1 MENQMKLTKD
11 TLDVLKNFASINSG
25 MEFKKG
31 NTIRTMSSGKTVLA
45 KATLKDEFPQDFC
58 VYDLNQFLSVHSMF
72 DNTEIEFDDKNVI
85 FKSGAKKSTKYRK
98 TAKEMIV
105 TAPDKELSLPS
116 VDVTFTLIKED
127 FADLLKSSSILQ
139 SPHIAVE
146 SQGDKIVLTTFNAK
160 DDSAHTNSI
169 EVGEGNGKKFKM
181 VFLTDNLKMIPGGY
195 DVEISAK
202 GLATFKNKSVDIQYW
217 VATESKE
224 SKFEG

>member
-1 MENQMKLTKD
+1 MKLTKD

-25 MEFKKG
+25 IEFKKG

-85 FKSGAKKSTKYRK
+85 FKSGTKKSTKYRK

-116 VDVTFTLIKED
+116 VDITFTLTKED
-127 FADLLKSSSILQ
+127 FADLLKSASILQ

-169 EVGEGNGKKFKM
+169 EVGDGNGKKFKM
-181 VFLTDNLKMIPGGY
+181 VFLTDNLKMIPGAY

>member
-1 MENQMKLTKD
+1 MENQMKLTSE
-11 TLDVLKNFASINSG
+11 TLSVLKNFASINQG
-25 MEFKKG
+25 IEFKKG

-85 FKSGAKKSTKYRK
+85 FKSGTKKSTKYRK

-116 VDVTFTLIKED
+116 VDVTFPLTKED
-127 FADLLKSSSILQ
+127 FADILKSAGILQ

-146 SQGDKIVLTTFNAK
+146 SDGNKVKLTTFNAK

-169 EVGEGNGKKFKM
+169 EVADGTGIKFKM
-181 VFLTDNLKMIPGGY
+181 VFLTDNLKMIPGAY
-195 DVEISAK
+195 DVEISSK
-202 GLATFKNKSVDIQYW
+202 GLASFKNKSVDIQYW

-224 SKFEG
+224 SKFGE